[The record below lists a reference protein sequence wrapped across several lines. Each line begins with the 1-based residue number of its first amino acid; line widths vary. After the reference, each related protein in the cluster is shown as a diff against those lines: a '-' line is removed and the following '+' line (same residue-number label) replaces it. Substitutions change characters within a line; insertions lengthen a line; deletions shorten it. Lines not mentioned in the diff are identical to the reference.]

1 MSNRVEV
8 KICGITNTHDALVA
22 ARAGADMLGFN
33 FYERSVRHIAPG
45 EAATIIAQARKARP
59 RLRCIGVFVDA
70 APASIRE
77 LAAEIDL
84 DGVQLHGNEV
94 SEDCRALS
102 GLRVIKALRVH
113 RDFDPAV
120 VSNYDCDTI
129 LLDTWHPGHFGGTG
143 ERFDWSVAV
152 EVRRR
157 VDRLIL
163 AGGLNT
169 KNVAEAIRRVRPDS
183 VDVCSGVEDAPGRK
197 NPEKIRDF
205 ITAVRKA
212 ALATEVST

>member
-22 ARAGADMLGFN
+22 VRAGADMLGFN
-33 FYERSVRHIAPG
+33 FYERSVRHVAPR
-45 EAATIIAQARKARP
+45 EAAAIIAQTRKAHP
-59 RLRCIGVFVDA
+59 AVRCIGVFVDA

-77 LAAEIDL
+77 LAAEVDL

-94 SEDCRALS
+94 PEDCRTLS
-102 GLRVIKALRVH
+102 ELRVIKALRVH

-120 VSNYDCDTI
+120 VSHYDCDTI

-143 ERFDWSVAV
+143 ERFDWSVAANVRARV
-152 EVRRR
+152 E
-157 VDRLIL
+157 RLIL
-163 AGGLNT
+163 AGGLDAR
-169 KNVAEAIRRVRPDS
+169 NVAEAIHQVRPDA

-197 NPEKIRDF
+197 NAEKIEDF
-205 ITAVRKA
+205 IDAARKA
-212 ALATEVST
+212 AIATEAST